1 MSAHRKKHPFDFK
14 TQYGVGFNQQD
25 DEIGVD
31 FFCGGSG
38 AGGDGGKSSVV
49 SLRLLPEHEEGALRA
64 AAFLINY
71 YGTENV
77 SSGGRACT
85 NEDHE
90 RPAGAGLRHGKGH
103 ALYDHG
109 HLPADAQAIRGVQ
122 GPGLPRRLCHH
133 PQCRRQAI
141 C

>member
-14 TQYGVGFNQQD
+14 TQYGLGFNQQD

-49 SLRLLPEHEEGALRA
+49 SLRLLPEHVEGALRA

-77 SSGGRACT
+77 GSGGG
-85 NEDHE
+85 
-90 RPAGAGLRHGKGH
+90 GASLHQR
-103 ALYDHG
+103 
-109 HLPADAQAIRGVQ
+109 
-122 GPGLPRRLCHH
+122 
-133 PQCRRQAI
+133 
-141 C
+141 